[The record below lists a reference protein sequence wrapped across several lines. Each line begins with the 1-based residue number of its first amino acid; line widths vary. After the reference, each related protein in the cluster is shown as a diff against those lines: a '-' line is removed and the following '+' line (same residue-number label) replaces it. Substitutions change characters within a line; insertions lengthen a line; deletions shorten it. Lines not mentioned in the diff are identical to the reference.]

1 MRCGIPDTLSGT
13 LRGGILSQRDV
24 TRRDIL
30 DDLAE
35 NLSMAV
41 PESKWTELI
50 IYLIEAMER
59 KAKDR
64 AEFDS
69 LMYGMLEYISKRVG

>member
-1 MRCGIPDTLSGT
+1 MPP
-13 LRGGILSQRDV
+13 
-24 TRRDIL
+24 
-30 DDLAE
+30 A
-35 NLSMAV
+35 SMAV